1 MSETIAIESNSG
13 SAPSKGVLRVNV
25 AERPFKLRDSSST
38 RTIVCV
44 IFNSYSL
51 FANFSLEIILGSN
64 TALRRLLSFNRMRFL
79 NRNRLYFFMTES
91 SLLTELISLSAQKFP
106 QAMALT
112 SGNQNMSYK
121 DLYVNVKQFASGLLN
136 LGLERS
142 ERVAIYLE
150 KRFETVIASF
160 GAPAAGAVFVPVN
173 PLLKPEQVAFILRDC
188 NVRVLV
194 TSPERLALMKDAL
207 AECHDL
213 RHVVVTDSVA
223 DADLT
228 GQSGTNNED
237 PRVTGPVQLT
247 FWRDLLGS
255 PPRPGH
261 RLIDTDMAAI
271 LYTSGSTG
279 KPKGVVL
286 SHRNMVAGA
295 KSVASYLEN
304 NAQDTLLAA
313 LPLSFDAGFSQLTT
327 AFHAGARV
335 VLLNYLMPRDVLKA
349 MAREGVTG
357 LTAVPPLY
365 IQLATLDW
373 PTSINDKLRYFANT
387 GGRMP
392 RETLNV
398 LRQQVPQAKPF
409 LMYGLT
415 EAFRSTY
422 LPPEE
427 VDRRPDSIGKAI
439 PNAEIL
445 VLREDGS
452 PCSPEEPGELVHR
465 GALVGLGYWNDADK
479 TAERYKLLASDAPGR
494 QAGLQ
499 LPEYA
504 VFSGDTVR
512 RDAQGFLYFIGRR
525 DEMMKTSG
533 YRVSPTEVEE
543 ILYSTQL
550 VGECVAFG
558 VEHPSLG
565 HAIHVIATQASN
577 TGARGLNDLMLECRT
592 RMPAYMVPASIE
604 FVDGSLP
611 RNPNGKIDRKFLSA
625 EWARRH
631 AA

>member
-1 MSETIAIESNSG
+1 
-13 SAPSKGVLRVNV
+13 
-25 AERPFKLRDSSST
+25 
-38 RTIVCV
+38 
-44 IFNSYSL
+44 
-51 FANFSLEIILGSN
+51 
-64 TALRRLLSFNRMRFL
+64 
-79 NRNRLYFFMTES
+79 MTEAT
-91 SLLTELISLSAQKFP
+91 LLHELVALSAHRTP
-106 QAMALT
+106 QAVALT
-112 SGNQNMSYK
+112 HSDAHLSYGEL
-121 DLYVNVKQFASGLLN
+121 DASVTQFAAGLMG
-136 LGLERS
+136 LGLARG

-150 KRFETVIASF
+150 KRFETVVASF
-160 GAPAAGAVFVPVN
+160 GAPAAGAVMVPIN

-188 NVRVLV
+188 NVRVLL
-194 TSPERLALMKDAL
+194 TSPERLASMAQAL
-207 AECHDL
+207 ADCHDL
-213 RHVVVTDSVA
+213 RQVVVTESSGAATVA
-223 DADLT
+223 LPAHAPL
-228 GQSGTNNED
+228 GQLS
-237 PRVTGPVQLT
+237 
-247 FWRDLLGS
+247 WRDLLAS
-255 PPRPGH
+255 PPQPGH
-261 RLIDTDMAAI
+261 RVIDTDMVAI

-304 NAQDTLLAA
+304 TAQDTLLAA

-327 AFHAGARV
+327 AFHVGARV
-335 VLLNYLMPRDVLKA
+335 ALLNYLMPRDVLKA

-365 IQLATLDW
+365 IQLAQLEW
-373 PTSINDKLRYFANT
+373 PPAIGDKLRYFAST

-392 RETLNV
+392 RETLTT
-398 LRQQVPQAKPF
+398 LRQRVPQAKPF

-452 PCSPEEPGELVHR
+452 PCAPDEPGELVHR
-465 GALVGLGYWNDADK
+465 GALVGQGYWNDAEK
-479 TAERYKLLASDAPGR
+479 TAERYKLLPPDAPGR
-494 QAGLQ
+494 QPGLQ

-512 RDAQGFLYFIGRR
+512 QDVEGFLYFVGRR

-543 ILYSTQL
+543 ILYATQM

-558 VEHPSLG
+558 VDHPTLG
-565 HAIHVIATQASN
+565 HAIHVIATSAY
-577 TGARGLNDLMLECRT
+577 GAGAGGLNDLISECRA
-592 RMPAYMVPASIE
+592 RMPAYMVPTGIE
-604 FVDGSLP
+604 LVIGPLP
-611 RNPNGKIDRKFLSA
+611 RNPNGKIDRKLLA
-625 EWARRH
+625 TDWLARH
-631 AA
+631 AT